1 MSRNTAKKP
10 RFLRFF
16 LLYHIKAFSSI
27 LCVALFGRLY
37 LGVPLHKETE
47 VVEIILFEAYRV
59 TLFGHRYIDHFRE
72 VEENLERVLDE
83 LSLQH
88 PYMDFYVGNNGDFD
102 RIATSVILRLIDRWG
117 KENFSINLVLP
128 YPKANMDLLE
138 KQFDSVMIPPTLHNV
153 HTKAAITERN
163 RWMVENCDLLIAHV
177 VHERGG
183 AWTAMRV
190 AEQLGMPVLRI

>member
-1 MSRNTAKKP
+1 M
-10 RFLRFF
+10 
-16 LLYHIKAFSSI
+16 
-27 LCVALFGRLY
+27 ALFGQLY

-88 PYMDFYVGNNGDFD
+88 PYMDFYVGNDGDFD
-102 RIATSVILRLIDRWG
+102 RIATSIIRRLIDRRG
-117 KENFSINLVLP
+117 RENFTINLVLP

-138 KQFDSVMIPPTLHNV
+138 KQFDSVMIPPTLHSV
-153 HTKAAITERN
+153 HPKAAITERN
-163 RWMVENCDLLIAHV
+163 RWMVENCDLLIAHL

-183 AWTAMRV
+183 AWTAMRM
-190 AEQLGMPVLRI
+190 AEKTKKTIVKI

>member
-1 MSRNTAKKP
+1 MSRNTAKKQ

-16 LLYHIKAFSSI
+16 LLYHIKVFSSI
-27 LCVALFGRLY
+27 LCVALFGQLY

-72 VEENLERVLDE
+72 VEENLKRVLDE

-88 PYMDFYVGNNGDFD
+88 PYMDFYVGNDGDFD
-102 RIATSVILRLIDRWG
+102 RIATSVIRRLIDRRG
-117 KENFSINLVLP
+117 RENFTINLVLP

-138 KQFDSVMIPPTLHNV
+138 KQFDSVMIPPTVN
-153 HTKAAITERN
+153 TAARAALARSFSRRLTEF
-163 RWMVENCDLLIAHV
+163 
-177 VHERGG
+177 
-183 AWTAMRV
+183 
-190 AEQLGMPVLRI
+190 

>member
-1 MSRNTAKKP
+1 M
-10 RFLRFF
+10 
-16 LLYHIKAFSSI
+16 
-27 LCVALFGRLY
+27 ALFGQLY

-47 VVEIILFEAYRV
+47 VVEVILFEPYRV
-59 TLFGHRYIDHFRE
+59 TLFGHRYINHFRE

-88 PYMDFYVGNNGDFD
+88 PYMDFYVGNDGDFD
-102 RIATSVILRLIDRWG
+102 RIAASVIRRLIDRRG
-117 KENFSINLVLP
+117 KENFTINLVLP

-138 KQFDSVMIPPTLHNV
+138 KQFDSVMIPPTLHSV
-153 HTKAAITERN
+153 YPKAAITERN

-183 AWTAMRV
+183 VWMTLRMAGK
-190 AEQLGMPVLRI
+190 LGRPVFRI

>member
-1 MSRNTAKKP
+1 M
-10 RFLRFF
+10 
-16 LLYHIKAFSSI
+16 
-27 LCVALFGRLY
+27 ALFGQLY

-138 KQFDSVMIPPTLHNV
+138 KQFDSVMIPPTLHSV
-153 HTKAAITERN
+153 HPKAAITERN

>member
-27 LCVALFGRLY
+27 LCVALFGQLY

-47 VVEIILFEAYRV
+47 VAEVILFEPYRV

-72 VEENLERVLDE
+72 VEENLVRVLDE

-102 RIATSVILRLIDRWG
+102 RIATSVILRLMDRWG

-153 HTKAAITERN
+153 HPKAAITERN
-163 RWMVENCDLLIAHV
+163 RWMVENCDLLIAHWYMNAA
-177 VHERGG
+177 ERGRRCV
-183 AWTAMRV
+183 WRKR
-190 AEQLGMPVLRI
+190 QKRRL

>member
-1 MSRNTAKKP
+1 MSRNTAKKQ

-16 LLYHIKAFSSI
+16 LLYHIKVFSSI
-27 LCVALFGRLY
+27 LCVALFGQLY

-138 KQFDSVMIPPTLHNV
+138 KQFDSVMIPPTLHSV
-153 HTKAAITERN
+153 HPKAAITERN
-163 RWMVENCDLLIAHV
+163 RWMVENCDLLIAHL

-183 AWTAMRV
+183 AWTAIRM
-190 AEQLGMPVLRI
+190 AEKTKKTIVKI

>member
-1 MSRNTAKKP
+1 MSGNTAKTP
-10 RFLRFF
+10 RFLCFF
-16 LLYHIKAFSSI
+16 LLYHIKVFSSI
-27 LCVALFGRLY
+27 LCVALLGQLY

-88 PYMDFYVGNNGDFD
+88 PYMDFYIGNDGDFD
-102 RIATSVILRLIDRWG
+102 LIATSAIRRLIERRG
-117 KENFSINLVLP
+117 KENITINLVLP

-138 KQFDSVMIPPTLHNV
+138 KQFDSVMIPPMLHNV
-153 HTKAAITERN
+153 HPKAAITERN

-183 AWTAMRV
+183 AWTAMRM